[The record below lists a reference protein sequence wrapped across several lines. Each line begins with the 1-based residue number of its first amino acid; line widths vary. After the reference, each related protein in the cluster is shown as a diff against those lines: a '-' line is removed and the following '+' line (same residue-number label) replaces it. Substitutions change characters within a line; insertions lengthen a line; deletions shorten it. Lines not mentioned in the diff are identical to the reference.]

1 MKSKFEIT
9 VKRMNSY
16 HLGFCKYCSM
26 ENVKNKNTKVYKC
39 KYDKAEKQKR
49 REKILK
55 MTNKNYVNKQ
65 NAQKYIDK
73 TKKNGIMN
81 LTNNNL

>member
-26 ENVKNKNTKVYKC
+26 ENVKKHTKVYKC
-39 KYDKAEKQKR
+39 KYNKAEKQKR

-55 MTNKNYVNKQ
+55 ITNENYTKKQ

-73 TKKNGIMN
+73 MKKNSIMN
-81 LTNNNL
+81 LTNSNL

>member
-1 MKSKFEIT
+1 
-9 VKRMNSY
+9 
-16 HLGFCKYCSM
+16 
-26 ENVKNKNTKVYKC
+26 
-39 KYDKAEKQKR
+39 
-49 REKILK
+49 

-81 LTNNNL
+81 KQM

>member
-1 MKSKFEIT
+1 
-9 VKRMNSY
+9 
-16 HLGFCKYCSM
+16 
-26 ENVKNKNTKVYKC
+26 
-39 KYDKAEKQKR
+39 
-49 REKILK
+49 
-55 MTNKNYVNKQ
+55 MTNKNYINKQ

>member
-26 ENVKNKNTKVYKC
+26 ENVKKQEEAPVLPMEDNT
-39 KYDKAEKQKR
+39 
-49 REKILK
+49 REDELFSKDLQEELEAK
-55 MTNKNYVNKQ
+55 FDELFGSVDTS
-65 NAQKYIDK
+65 
-73 TKKNGIMN
+73 KKDN
-81 LTNNNL
+81 

>member
-1 MKSKFEIT
+1 
-9 VKRMNSY
+9 
-16 HLGFCKYCSM
+16 
-26 ENVKNKNTKVYKC
+26 
-39 KYDKAEKQKR
+39 
-49 REKILK
+49 

-81 LTNNNL
+81 VAIQRPS